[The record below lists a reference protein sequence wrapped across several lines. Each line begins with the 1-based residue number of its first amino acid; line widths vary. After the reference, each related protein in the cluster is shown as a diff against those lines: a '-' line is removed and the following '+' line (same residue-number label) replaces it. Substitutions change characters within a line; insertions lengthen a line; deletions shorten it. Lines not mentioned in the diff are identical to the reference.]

1 MLSLCFLTMMLVGV
15 LSTPGPA
22 PATHD
27 AALRQPIN
35 NYQPAIPY
43 RMVAAAPAPQPSGKA
58 RVVPAPKTPRPTP
71 EPPPLQHSPAPTP
84 GQRGT
89 TTVYVYNVYQ
99 YPPPAAQP
107 AVDPMSRMLTTTP
120 FSPPRETLTS
130 PARSILCAASSIMPI
145 SPIPTPTRPTT
156 TFIVTWRQSGNVRLR
171 SEFITGECMF
181 QCRLPGFILMPAP
194 RLAGASDGFASLKL
208 VEGWRGKRQPSFSE
222 ERELTKRHYPELA

>member
-107 AVDPMSRMLTTTP
+107 AVDPDVEDAYYNP
-120 FSPPRETLTS
+120 VF
-130 PARSILCAASSIMPI
+130 PA
-145 SPIPTPTRPTT
+145 
-156 TFIVTWRQSGNVRLR
+156 SGNTYVARPQYIVRGQ
-171 SEFITGECMF
+171 FYYADITYPYPNPPDNYIYRYLAAIGERQAKIGVYYRRMYVPMQTPWLHSHARPKAC
-181 QCRLPGFILMPAP
+181 
-194 RLAGASDGFASLKL
+194 
-208 VEGWRGKRQPSFSE
+208 WR
-222 ERELTKRHYPELA
+222 